1 MLSSYVQFLQIY
13 SDNKLTLWLIIVF
26 LFEAQTDS
34 SDSIEEWYHLF
45 HPYCL
50 PRPT

>member
-26 LFEAQTDS
+26 LFEAHTDS
-34 SDSIEEWYHLF
+34 SDSIEELVS
-45 HPYCL
+45 PVSSLL
-50 PRPT
+50 PS